1 MRPGIV
7 LDGEP
12 PISMASTSQKYMA
25 KNESS
30 NIQSVPNLNDNSK
43 PSINCFT
50 AILLGIKCEI
60 NGIDDG
66 KTNNDAQN
74 PIIPLKIL
82 GATDSVKENAE
93 FKGEE
98 NLSKTTGEILE
109 TNDNEKIVTVHSGL
123 LPDRDEVFLNK
134 PLIISQ
140 ERTSRGWT
148 PFCKRRDSR
157 RTPSSSSCR
166 TTAR

>member
-12 PISMASTSQKYMA
+12 PISKASMSQKYMA

-30 NIQSVPNLNDNSK
+30 STQSAQNLNENSK

-60 NGIDDG
+60 NGIDG
-66 KTNNDAQN
+66 GNTNNAPQN

-82 GATDSVKENAE
+82 GAVDSQKENTE
-93 FKGEE
+93 FKDTE
-98 NLSKTTGEILE
+98 NTSKTTGEILE
-109 TNDNEKIVTVHSGL
+109 TNDNEKIVTVNAGL
-123 LPDRDEVFLNK
+123 LPDRDEVFLKK

-140 ERTSRGWT
+140 AVPVPLEVIKDENISEHSESGIS
-148 PFCKRRDSR
+148 K
-157 RTPSSSSCR
+157 
-166 TTAR
+166 

>member
-12 PISMASTSQKYMA
+12 PISKASTSQKYMA
-25 KNESS
+25 KEESS
-30 NIQSVPNLNDNSK
+30 NTKSAQNLNENSN

-66 KTNNDAQN
+66 NANNDAQN

-82 GATDSVKENAE
+82 GANDSKKENTE
-93 FKGEE
+93 FKDKD
-98 NLSKTTGEILE
+98 NSAIPTGEILE
-109 TNDNEKIVTVHSGL
+109 TNDNEKIVTVNAGL

-140 ERTSRGWT
+140 AVPVPLEVVVEQDINDHSESGI
-148 PFCKRRDSR
+148 SN
-157 RTPSSSSCR
+157 
-166 TTAR
+166 